1 MTELNWVFIA
11 MCGLSL
17 VVASG
22 GYSLVVVRRLLI
34 AVAYLVAEHRLQ
46 GVQAS
51 VVVVYWLTCPMA
63 CGIFPGQ
70 DRTHT
75 PGLAGRFLTTGPPGK
90 SRISNS

>member
-1 MTELNWVFIA
+1 MNWVFIA
-11 MCGLSL
+11 TCGLSL

-22 GYSLVVVRRLLI
+22 DYSLVAVRRLLI

-51 VVVVYWLTCPMA
+51 VVVVHGLACPMA

-75 PGLAGRFLTTGPPGK
+75 PALAGRFLTTGPPGK